1 MPGHVPPTSLP
12 QKAQRGDHPQPLRAF
27 LPSISGVPAAGPLHT
42 WHVLGCP
49 AWLPHAVLPW
59 PQEVSH
65 PSVTLSCRHPPGSS
79 LCTGR
84 RIHERVCVTHWVRQR
99 KNGEKGY
106 KEWGGGTETQAGGS
120 LRTRASPGIIP
131 PPPEL
136 GPRFCP
142 KTLHFHFPFIVVLG
156 DARSRWGGVKRNTFL
171 LCYSILSSI
180 SVGTAGK
187 GLSQGGSAASKLG
200 PGKL

>member
-1 MPGHVPPTSLP
+1 MSWGARPG
-12 QKAQRGDHPQPLRAF
+12 F
-27 LPSISGVPAAGPLHT
+27 L
-42 WHVLGCP
+42 
-49 AWLPHAVLPW
+49 HAVLPW

-65 PSVTLSCRHPPGSS
+65 PSVALSCRHRDHPCAQAGESTRGFVSPTG
-79 LCTGR
+79 CARERTGR
-84 RIHERVCVTHWVRQR
+84 RDTRSGEGAQR
-99 KNGEKGY
+99 HRLG
-106 KEWGGGTETQAGGS
+106 AAP
-120 LRTRASPGIIP
+120 RTWASPGIIP

>member
-65 PSVTLSCRHPPGSS
+65 PSVALSCRHRDHPCAQAGESTRGFVSPTG
-79 LCTGR
+79 CARERTGR
-84 RIHERVCVTHWVRQR
+84 RDTRSGEGAQR
-99 KNGEKGY
+99 HRLGAAPGPGHLLASSHHLLS
-106 KEWGGGTETQAGGS
+106 WG
-120 LRTRASPGIIP
+120 PG
-131 PPPEL
+131 
-136 GPRFCP
+136 FVP
-142 KTLHFHFPFIVVLG
+142 KKIHFPFIVVLG